1 MAREIA
7 KRVRQSGTRRSGK
20 VKVGRGWYEKEA
32 RSEYG
37 KAVWG
42 GCEKRARRSAEEWGD
57 RKGGKEAGVRRKW
70 YAKVR
75 GGGEKERGGEER

>member
-1 MAREIA
+1 MR
-7 KRVRQSGTRRSGK
+7 
-20 VKVGRGWYEKEA
+20 
-32 RSEYG
+32 
-37 KAVWG
+37 G